1 MSEIKWIKLSTSMF
15 DDKKIKLIRKLPSGD
30 KVLLVWIQLLIE
42 AGKCNLSG
50 RIMLDDQVPL
60 TDEMFAIVYDL
71 EVQDVRHAFKT
82 LEQFGMISF
91 DESQA
96 LRISNWEKHQNI
108 EGMEQTKRLRKARNK
123 RYQEKKKQL
132 SIESDDKTSYKTV
145 DKTQKDILDIE
156 IDIDKEVSQSV
167 VSNAFDFYE
176 QNFGVLRPFVIDEI
190 SNWVTDMSEVL
201 VIEAM
206 KRSLRQNKN
215 WGYAM
220 GILKEWHKDNIR
232 TLHDVE
238 VRDKS
243 FQQNKKKNG
252 MNRVGKLAGSPIV
265 ENKEDEELGW

>member
-96 LRISNWEKHQNI
+96 VRISNWEKHQNI
-108 EGMEQTKRLRKARNK
+108 EGMEQTKRLRQARNK

-132 SIESDDKTSYKTV
+132 STESDDKTSYKTV
-145 DKTQKDILDIE
+145 NKTEEDILDLDL
-156 IDIDKEVSQSV
+156 DIEVSKSV
-167 VSNAFDFYE
+167 VSNNVFDFYE
-176 QNFGVLRPFVIDEI
+176 QNFGLLKPFVIDEI
-190 SNWVTDMSEVL
+190 NNWVTDMSEEI

-206 KRSLRQNKN
+206 KKSLRQNKN

-220 GILKEWHKDNIR
+220 GILKEWHKDHIKTIHEVEIR
-232 TLHDVE
+232 E
-238 VRDKS
+238 RA
-243 FQQNKKKNG
+243 FQQNKMKK
-252 MNRVGKLAGSPIV
+252 VGKPAVYGQSRQIT
-265 ENKEDEELGW
+265 ENVADKELGF